1 MYVNKIT
8 WEKVG
13 HVTVPGRYMFRFG
26 YLTITSEDLE
36 IWKQFPNAE
45 FALVAQPSA
54 GPADEFIL
62 GAFDIAPATNRDD

>member
-1 MYVNKIT
+1 LSVNKVN

-13 HVTVPGRYMFRFG
+13 RVAEPGRYMFRFG
-26 YLTITSEDLE
+26 YLVITADDLD

-54 GPADEFIL
+54 GPADEFKL
-62 GAFDIAPATNRDD
+62 GAFDVTPGHDPGA